1 MLFFCFF
8 TKRCMRS
15 QKWDRLAVPFLG
27 PCSGS
32 FFEVCCIKVAEAQRF
47 GFNEALWLM
56 PAGRATVLNSH
67 FVWRLGFEVLY
78 HCYWWQ
84 CCDGGVG
91 LRPRSFF
98 GFGAFL
104 FSSFGAWVDTPLLA
118 WGSAFLP
125 TPLFCFV
132 LFICHLTLYSPV
144 FVEIWDYPD
153 SFTPYL
159 TFRTEPLSTIG
170 HTRGKKPCWDFNNSI
185 I

>member
-1 MLFFCFF
+1 M
-8 TKRCMRS
+8 
-15 QKWDRLAVPFLG
+15 G
-27 PCSGS
+27 PPGGPI
-32 FFEVCCIKVAEAQRF
+32 FGTVFRFIFEVCCIKVAEAQRF

-118 WGSAFLP
+118 WGSALLP

-144 FVEIWDYPD
+144 FVEIWDYPRFFHSLSHFQD
-153 SFTPYL
+153 RAFEHNRPHSRKKNHAGT
-159 TFRTEPLSTIG
+159 STIVLYSFES
-170 HTRGKKPCWDFNNSI
+170 P
-185 I
+185 